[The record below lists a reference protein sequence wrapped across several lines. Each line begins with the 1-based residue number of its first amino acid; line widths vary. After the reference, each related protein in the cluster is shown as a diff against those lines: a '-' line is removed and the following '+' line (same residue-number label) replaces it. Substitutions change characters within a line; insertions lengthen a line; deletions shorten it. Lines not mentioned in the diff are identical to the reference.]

1 MRCVIFDL
9 DGTLTKS
16 DEGILN
22 CIDYAVSQVGL
33 PLPDK
38 TDRAKF
44 VGPPLIW
51 SFKTYCGM
59 DDETAERAL
68 WAYRERYMRI
78 GLFEN
83 RVYPGIR
90 RLLRLLRRRGDW
102 IAIATGKPT
111 EPSKR
116 IINHFGL
123 DRYFDRIVG
132 ADDVLHPDKADL
144 IRAAL
149 PASYDEAIMVGDR
162 SFDVLGGKAAGITT
176 VGIGYGFG
184 TENELHEAGCDAYAA
199 DVDALIELLC
209 PGEVQPRGAFVSMEG
224 PDGSG
229 KSTQIA
235 LLTEALDQWGFEVVH
250 SREPGGSPVGEQI
263 RKVLLSPES
272 GDMAPVTE
280 ALLFAASR
288 AEHVRKVIRPTV
300 AAGKVLLSDRFLD
313 SSVAYQGGGRKL
325 GAACVLQINSEAVD
339 GWLPDATVYLDID
352 HRVAM
357 SRRMKAN
364 EPDRL
369 ELETEAFHARVEETY
384 HAQISADPSRFVV
397 VNADRDAQAI
407 AEETAGRV
415 IERLIALEKE
425 ADSK

>member
-22 CIDYAVSQVGL
+22 CIDYAVEKVGL

-78 GLFEN
+78 GLYEN

-90 RLLRLLRRRGDW
+90 RLLRMLKKRGDW
-102 IAIATGKPT
+102 VAIATGKPT
-111 EPSKR
+111 EPSRR
-116 IINHFGL
+116 IMAHFGL
-123 DRYFDRIVG
+123 SHYFDRIVG
-132 ADDVLHPDKADL
+132 ADDVLHPDKEDL

-149 PASYDEAIMVGDR
+149 PEACDKAVMVGDR
-162 SFDVLGGKAAGITT
+162 SFDVLGGKAAGIRTIG
-176 VGIGYGFG
+176 VGYGFG
-184 TENELHEAGCDAYAA
+184 TEEELRGAGCDAYAA
-199 DVDALIELLC
+199 DVEELIALLC
-209 PGEVQPRGAFVSMEG
+209 PRQQPPRGAFISMEG

-229 KSTQIA
+229 KSTQAA
-235 LLTEALDQWGFEVVH
+235 LLAETLARWGFEVVR
-250 SREPGGSPVGEQI
+250 SREPGGSPVGEEI

-272 GDMAPVTE
+272 GEMAPETE

-288 AEHVRKVIRPTV
+288 SEHVRKVIRPAV
-300 AAGKVLLSDRFLD
+300 AAGRVLLCDRFLD
-313 SSVAYQGGGRKL
+313 SSVAYQGGGRGL
-325 GAACVLQINSEAVD
+325 GVARVQRINAEAVE
-339 GWLPDATVYLDID
+339 GSLPDMTVYLDID
-352 HRVAM
+352 HRDAM
-357 SRRMKAN
+357 ARRVKVDV
-364 EPDRL
+364 PDRM
-369 ELETEAFHARVEETY
+369 EREDEAFHARVEAAY
-384 HAQISADPSRFVV
+384 HQLIREDPARFVV
-397 VNADRDAQAI
+397 VDANRDAETI
-407 AEETAGRV
+407 GEETGRRV
-415 IERLIALEKE
+415 IERLAALEEE
-425 ADSK
+425 ADRA